1 MEHSPTLAQ
10 SLRAGVHRGGRA
22 VLVLAKVMVPVYLLV
37 DLLQETPAL
46 QALSEFLAP
55 AMGAF
60 GLPGEAAVVLVAG
73 AAVNLYAAIG
83 ALAPLGLGP
92 REVTI
97 LGLMLGLCHGMILET
112 AIIRQVGTR
121 WVALAGLR
129 IALSAAAG
137 ILVNAVLP

>member
-10 SLRAGVHRGGRA
+10 SLRTGVHRGGRA

-46 QALSEFLAP
+46 RALSEFLEP

-60 GLPGEAAVVLVAG
+60 GLPGEAAIVLVAG
-73 AAVNLYAAIG
+73 ATVNLYAAIG

-112 AIIRQVGTR
+112 AIIRQIGTR

-129 IALSAAAG
+129 IALSATAG
-137 ILVNAVLP
+137 ILVNGLLP

>member
-1 MEHSPTLAQ
+1 MEQTPTLVQ
-10 SLRAGVHRGGRA
+10 SLRTGLRRGGHA

-37 DLLQETPAL
+37 DLLQQTPFL
-46 QALSEFLAP
+46 RALSELLAP

-60 GLPGEAAVVLVAG
+60 GLPGEAAIVLVAG
-73 AAVNLYAAIG
+73 MVVNLYAAI
-83 ALAPLGLGP
+83 AAIAPLGLGP

-121 WVALAGLR
+121 WAALAGLR
-129 IALSAAAG
+129 LALSAVAG
-137 ILVNAVLP
+137 ILVNGVLP